1 MCYEN
6 TNLNLFPSSH
16 WVFLCVCVCVCVYL
30 SKLGERSGMWQQA
43 QIFPS
48 LSDKTNL
55 PMKPTETCTQ
65 APTQRTDWKLNWQH
79 YTDGPPAGYKTQSSL
94 GQEFIVVFFTHSW
107 PEGCRGIPDGLSIPC
122 GPHGYWV
129 NHKRGCWV
137 CSCSVQFVK
146 CFGASKCLQSLHRP
160 LLSTVKWLKP
170 LYKSKWLKD

>member
-1 MCYEN
+1 MCV
-6 TNLNLFPSSH
+6 S
-16 WVFLCVCVCVCVYL
+16 VCVCL

-79 YTDGPPAGYKTQSSL
+79 YTDGPPARYKTQSSL
-94 GQEFIVVFFTHSW
+94 GQDFIVAFFIHSW
-107 PEGCRGIPDGLSIPC
+107 PEGCCGIPDGLRASPVA
-122 GPHGYWV
+122 PWV
-129 NHKRGCWV
+129 NHNRGCWV
-137 CSCSVQFVK
+137 CSCSVQSVT
-146 CFGASKCLQSLHRP
+146 CFGASKYLQSLHRP
-160 LLSTVKWLKP
+160 LLSTVKRLKP